1 MPPVEFLWSLL
12 QPSTFVYALF
22 VLSALLLLFRR
33 YRAGRGLL
41 VFTLIF
47 AALPT
52 LLPLKSLLGAP
63 LEDRVPLTTLPDHV
77 DGIIVLGGSV
87 EASVSAARGQ
97 VALGESGE
105 RMMAGA
111 SLARRYPDATL
122 VLTGL
127 YADTLP
133 DEFTSTWAPGRA
145 FWGPPLSRQRVLWVP
160 SQSTYEDA
168 LMSLDAAHP
177 QRGQTWILVT
187 SALHMP
193 RALGVFQ
200 KLGWQ
205 VIPYP
210 VDYLTTGENVWHV
223 PANVDAAVAKLDVL
237 ENLVEFGRVVREWSA
252 LAVYRVL
259 GRV

>member
-12 QPSTFVYALF
+12 QPSTLVYALLI
-22 VLSALLLLFRR
+22 LSALLLLFRR

-41 VFTLIF
+41 VLTLIF

-63 LEDRVPLTTLPDHV
+63 LEDRAPLATLPDHI

-97 VALGESGE
+97 PALGESGE
-105 RMMAGA
+105 RMIAGA
-111 SLARRYPDATL
+111 SLARRYPDATI

-133 DEFTSTWAPGRA
+133 DEFTATWAPGRA
-145 FWGPPLSRQRVLWVP
+145 FWGPPLSRGRVLWVP
-160 SQSTYEDA
+160 SRSTYEDA
-168 LMSLDAAHP
+168 LMSLGAARP
-177 QRGQTWILVT
+177 QKGQTWILVT

-193 RALGVFQ
+193 RALGVFR

-210 VDYLTTGENVWHV
+210 VDYLTTGRSAWHV
-223 PANVDAAVAKLDVL
+223 PANVDAAVANLDVL

>member
-1 MPPVEFLWSLL
+1 M
-12 QPSTFVYALF
+12 
-22 VLSALLLLFRR
+22 FRR
-33 YRAGRGLL
+33 YRTGRGLL
-41 VFTLIF
+41 VLTLIF

-52 LLPLKSLLGAP
+52 LLPLKSLLGGP
-63 LEDRVPLTTLPDHV
+63 LEDRVPFPATLPDHV
-77 DGIIVLGGSV
+77 DGVIVLGGAV

-97 VALGESGE
+97 PALGESGE

-111 SLARRYPDATL
+111 SLAQRYPDATL

-133 DEFTSTWAPGRA
+133 GEFTATWAPGRA
-145 FWGPPLSRQRVLWVP
+145 FSDASFSRRRVLWVP

-168 LMSLDAAHP
+168 LMSLEAVQPKA
-177 QRGQTWILVT
+177 GQTWILVT

-193 RALGVFQ
+193 RALGVFR

-205 VIPYP
+205 VLPYP
-210 VDYLTTGENVWHV
+210 VDYLTTGENMWNV

-237 ENLVEFGRVVREWSA
+237 ENLIEFGRVVREWSA
-252 LAVYRVL
+252 LAVYRML
-259 GRV
+259 GRI